1 MTRSI
6 GLLLQLAERDG
17 DANRDRYSVL
27 IAAIR
32 EHEVSIK
39 SYRERAARIGEMEA
53 ALIDSKIA
61 ARIQGLLAGWAQGGT
76 VAAAES
82 HVEVVLRPSDFE
94 RLLQQ
99 SERGLEGE
107 IEERKLTS
115 RAKALLESEYGMS
128 EEQAHLHLRS
138 MSRKSRKPLK
148 EVAQELIEARN
159 SLWASQ
165 L

>member
-1 MTRSI
+1 MR
-6 GLLLQLAERDG
+6 AD
-17 DANRDRYSVL
+17 DADRARLSALV
-27 IAAIR
+27 AAVR
-32 EHEVSIK
+32 EHQALIET
-39 SYRERAARIGEMEA
+39 YAERAARIGEMEA
-53 ALIDSKIA
+53 ALIDSKIV
-61 ARIQGLLAGWAQGGT
+61 ARIEGLLAGSAPAGDA

-82 HVEVVLRPSDFE
+82 HVEGVLRPSEFDRMLE
-94 RLLQQ
+94 R
-99 SERGLEGE
+99 SARFLEEE
-107 IEERKLTS
+107 IEERKVTS
-115 RAKALLESEYGMS
+115 HAKAILESEYGMT